1 MGVPGPKWSDM
12 NNNKV
17 EIRYRGEVHSVDSG
31 VRIDEFLRS
40 VNGTISDTVLS
51 ALVNRR
57 QVMLDFPLRGEV
69 DLELVRFGDREGE
82 SVYKRSVSL
91 MFYEACHQLYPNAR
105 TVIGQS
111 LGNCYH
117 YQIRGD
123 HPELDEMAPAVEQRM
138 LELHSEKRPFQRDTV
153 TIEEAEKYC
162 RERGCEDKLLLL
174 ATRRSSTV
182 HIVSCGEF
190 VDLAHG
196 PCAPH
201 TGCCP
206 TFGVMPFEDGLLLRF
221 PRRADRS
228 HLPSFTPRQLLY
240 TTYVETRRWQ
250 ELLGVQNVGQL
261 NKLCLEDDSSH
272 IIRIAEGLHEKKIAQ
287 IADEILS
294 RSPRVRLIT
303 IAGPSSSGKT
313 TFAKRLGIQ
322 LWVNGIDMVAL
333 SLDNY
338 YVDREDTPRDEQ
350 GNLDF
355 ESLEAI
361 DLGLFH
367 QHLKRL
373 LAGEEV
379 MTPRFDFVTGRRKPE
394 VDWVPLRLEEHQVLS
409 IEGIHGLNDRLTQTV
424 PREQKYRIFISAL
437 SQLAIDDHNR
447 IFTADARLV
456 RRIVR
461 DHLFRGFTAERTLDL
476 WETVRRGEGKWIFPF
491 QEQADVMFNSA
502 LVYEP
507 AVLKVFAERF
517 LLHVPRTNPA
527 YTEGYR
533 LLKHLSMFVPIFPD
547 EVPQTSILRE
557 FIGGSSF
564 KY

>member
-1 MGVPGPKWSDM
+1 
-12 NNNKV
+12 
-17 EIRYRGEVHSVDSG
+17 
-31 VRIDEFLRS
+31 
-40 VNGTISDTVLS
+40 
-51 ALVNRR
+51 
-57 QVMLDFPLRGEV
+57 
-69 DLELVRFGDREGE
+69 
-82 SVYKRSVSL
+82 
-91 MFYEACHQLYPNAR
+91 
-105 TVIGQS
+105 
-111 LGNCYH
+111 
-117 YQIRGD
+117 
-123 HPELDEMAPAVEQRM
+123 MAPAIQKRM
-138 LELHSEKRPFQRDTV
+138 LELHRERRPFRRETV
-153 TIEEAEKYC
+153 TIEEAEKHC

-182 HIVSCGEF
+182 HTISCGAF
-190 VDLAHG
+190 ADLAHG

-206 TFGVMPFEDGLLLRF
+206 TFAVMPFEDGLMLRF
-221 PRRADRS
+221 PRRADWSR
-228 HLPSFTPRQLLY
+228 LPKFTPRPLLY
-240 TTYVETRRWQ
+240 KTYVETRRWQ

-261 NKLCLEDDSSH
+261 NRLCLNSNSSH

-294 RSPRVRLIT
+294 RRPRVRLIT

-322 LWVNGIDMVAL
+322 LWVNGIDMVTL

-338 YVDREDTPRDEQ
+338 YVNRDATPRDDE
-350 GNLDF
+350 GKLDF

-361 DLGLFH
+361 DLQLFH
-367 QHLKRL
+367 RQLADL
-373 LAGEEV
+373 LAGKEV
-379 MTPRFDFVTGRRKPE
+379 LTPRFDFVTGHRKPE
-394 VDWVPLRLEEHQVLS
+394 VDWVPMRLEEHQVLS
-409 IEGIHGLNDRLTQTV
+409 IEGIHGLNDRLTQSV
-424 PREQKYRIFISAL
+424 PRDQKYRIFISAL
-437 SQLAIDDHNR
+437 SQLAMDDHNR
-447 IFTADARLV
+447 IFTADARLL

-461 DHLFRGFTAERTLDL
+461 DHLFRGFDAERTLDL
-476 WETVRRGEGKWIFPF
+476 WERVRRGEGKWIFPF

-517 LLHVPRTNPA
+517 LLHVPRTQPV
-527 YTEGYR
+527 YTEAYR

>member
-1 MGVPGPKWSDM
+1 M
-12 NNNKV
+12 NNDKV
-17 EIRYRGEVHSVDSG
+17 EIRYRGAVHSVDPG
-31 VRIDEFLRS
+31 VRVDEFL
-40 VNGTISDTVLS
+40 NGINGGIPDTVLS

-91 MFYEACHQLYPNAR
+91 MFYEACTELFPAAR

-117 YQIRGD
+117 YQVKGD
-123 HPELDEMAPAVEQRM
+123 HPELEEMAPAIEKRM
-138 LELHSEKRPFQRDTV
+138 LELHRERRPFRRQTV
-153 TIEEAEKYC
+153 TIEEAEEHC
-162 RERGCEDKLLLL
+162 REKGFEDKLLLL

-182 HIVSCGEF
+182 HTISCGRF
-190 VDLAHG
+190 MDIAYG

-206 TFGVMPFEDGLLLRF
+206 TFGVMPFEDGLMLRF
-221 PRRADRS
+221 PRRADRKR
-228 HLPSFTPRQLLY
+228 LPKFTPRPLLY

-261 NKLCLEDDSSH
+261 NKLCLDSNSSH
-272 IIRIAEGLHEKKIAQ
+272 IIRIAEGLHEKKIAK

-294 RSPRVRLIT
+294 RRPRVRLIT

-338 YVDREDTPRDEQ
+338 YVNRQDTPVDDD

-355 ESLEAI
+355 EALEAI
-361 DLGLFH
+361 DLDLFH
-367 QHLKRL
+367 RHLADL
-373 LAGEEV
+373 LDGKEV
-379 MTPRFDFVTGRRKPE
+379 LTPRFDFLTGHRKPE
-394 VDWVPLRLEEHQVLS
+394 VDWVPLRLEDHQLLS
-409 IEGIHGLNDRLTQTV
+409 IEGIHGLNDRLTSSV
-424 PREQKYRIFISAL
+424 PRDRNYRIFISAL

-461 DHLFRGFTAERTLDL
+461 DHLFRGFDAERTLDL
-476 WETVRRGEGKWIFPF
+476 WERVRRGEGKWIFPF

-517 LLHVPRTNPA
+517 LLHVPRSNPA
-527 YTEGYR
+527 YTEAYR
-533 LLKHLSMFVPIFPD
+533 LLKHLAMFVPIFPD

>member
-1 MGVPGPKWSDM
+1 M

-17 EIRYRGEVHSVDSG
+17 EIRYRGTVHHVESG
-31 VRIDEFLRS
+31 IRIDDFLRS
-40 VNGTISDTVLS
+40 INGEIADTVMS

-69 DLELVRFGDREGE
+69 DLELVSFGDREGE
-82 SVYKRSVSL
+82 SVYKRSVCL
-91 MFYEACHQLYPNAR
+91 MFYEACYQRYPGVR

-117 YQIRGD
+117 YQLRGD
-123 HPELDEMAPAVEQRM
+123 HPELKEMASAVEKKMVDLFR
-138 LELHSEKRPFQRDTV
+138 EKRPFRRETV

-162 RERGCEDKLLLL
+162 RERGCDDKLQLL

-182 HIVSCGEF
+182 HTLSCGDF
-190 VDLAHG
+190 VDLAYG

-228 HLPSFTPRQLLY
+228 HLPHFTPRQLLY
-240 TTYVETRRWQ
+240 KTYVEARRWQ

-261 NKLCLEDDSSH
+261 NKLCLDGGSSH

-294 RSPRVRLIT
+294 RSPRIRLVT

-322 LWVNGIDMVAL
+322 LWVNGIDMVTL

-338 YVDREDTPRDEQ
+338 YVNRDDTPRDEQ
-350 GNLDF
+350 GRLDF

-361 DLGLFH
+361 DLELFH
-367 QHLKRL
+367 RHLADL
-373 LAGEEV
+373 LAGKEV
-379 MTPRFDFVTGRRKPE
+379 LTPRFDFVTGRRSSE
-394 VDWVPLRLEEHQVLS
+394 VDWVPLQLEDHQVMS
-409 IEGIHGLNDRLTQTV
+409 IEGIHGLNDRLTKTV
-424 PREQKYRIFISAL
+424 PRNQKYRIFISAL

-461 DHLFRGFTAERTLDL
+461 DNLFRGFNAERTLDF

-527 YTEGYR
+527 YTEAFR

-557 FIGGSSF
+557 FIGGSTF